1 VFRNIKN
8 EKTMK
13 KPNSNRALTKNIS
26 AMLQLASVADIE
38 EGVDWYDRAGR
49 LGKRFAETYGCTI
62 EQSVGVIAA
71 LSPNNKWARNCQDA
85 ESCIKAWSLG
95 RDVMGVVCCT
105 YPVMQ
110 DKAKRILDLSN
121 PSREDVA
128 AILNGR
134 KVSAFALSILGE
146 ASAVCVDGHAFAI
159 WLGER
164 VPTTKTPSIGKK
176 LYARIAADYCTV
188 AKRSKAICGHQLTA
202 AQVQAVTWVTYRR
215 ISGIK

>member
-1 VFRNIKN
+1 
-8 EKTMK
+8 MK

-26 AMLQLASVADIE
+26 AVLQLANVADIE
-38 EGVDWYDRAGR
+38 DGIEWYARAGR
-49 LGKRFAETYGCTI
+49 LGQRLADKYGCTLA
-62 EQSVGVIAA
+62 QSVGVIAA
-71 LSPNNKWARNCQDA
+71 LSPNNKWHRNCQDA

-95 RDVMGVVCCT
+95 RDVLAVVCCT
-105 YPVMQ
+105 YPLMQ
-110 DKAKRILDLSN
+110 DKAKRILELKA
-121 PSREDVA
+121 PSREQVA

-134 KVSAFALSILGE
+134 KISAFALSILGE

-159 WLGER
+159 WIGER
-164 VPTTKTPSIGKK
+164 VPTTKTPSLGKK

-188 AKRSKAICGHQLTA
+188 SKRSKAICGYDLTA

>member
-1 VFRNIKN
+1 
-8 EKTMK
+8 MK
-13 KPNSNRALTKNIS
+13 KPNPNRALTKNIS

-38 EGVDWYDRAGR
+38 EGVEWYDRAGR
-49 LGKRFAETYGCTI
+49 LGQRLADVYGCTL

-71 LSPNNKWARNCQDA
+71 LSPNNKWKRNCRDA

-95 RDVMGVVCCT
+95 GDVMGVVCCT
-105 YPVMQ
+105 YPLMK
-110 DKAKRILDLSN
+110 DKAKRILELKA
-121 PSREDVA
+121 PSREEVA

-134 KVSAFALSILGE
+134 KISAFALSILGE

-164 VPTTKTPSIGKK
+164 VPTTKTPSLGKK
-176 LYARIAADYCTV
+176 LYARIAADYCNV
-188 AKRSKAICGHQLTA
+188 AKRSRAICSHDLTA

>member
-1 VFRNIKN
+1 
-8 EKTMK
+8 MK
-13 KPNSNRALTKNIS
+13 HKPNPNRALTKNIA

-38 EGVDWYDRAGR
+38 DGVEWYARAGR
-49 LGKRFAETYGCTI
+49 LGKRLADVYGCTL
-62 EQSVGVIAA
+62 EQSVGVVAA

-85 ESCIKAWSLG
+85 ESCIKSWSLG
-95 RDVMGVVCCT
+95 RDVLGVVCCT
-105 YPVMQ
+105 YPLMK

-134 KVSAFALSILGE
+134 KISAFALSILGE

-164 VPTTKTPSIGKK
+164 VPTTKTPSLGKK
-176 LYARIAADYCTV
+176 LYARISADYCTV
-188 AKRSKAICGHQLTA
+188 AKRSKAITGIELTA

-215 ISGIK
+215 IFGIK

>member
-1 VFRNIKN
+1 
-8 EKTMK
+8 MK
-13 KPNSNRALTKNIS
+13 KPNPNRALTKNIA

-38 EGVDWYDRAGR
+38 DGVEWYDRAGR
-49 LGKRFAETYGCTI
+49 LGQRLAETYGCTI

-95 RDVMGVVCCT
+95 GDVMKVVCCT

-110 DKAKRILDLSN
+110 DKAKRILGLKA

-134 KVSAFALSILGE
+134 KISAFALSILGE

-164 VPTTKTPSIGKK
+164 VPTTKTPSLGKK
-176 LYARIAADYCTV
+176 LYSRIASDYCTV
-188 AKRSKAICGHQLTA
+188 SKRSKAITGIELTA

>member
-1 VFRNIKN
+1 
-8 EKTMK
+8 MK
-13 KPNSNRALTKNIS
+13 KPNSKRALTKNVS
-26 AMLQLASVADIE
+26 AMLQLASIADINDGIE
-38 EGVDWYDRAGR
+38 WYARAGR
-49 LGKRFAETYGCTI
+49 LGERLADEYGCTI

-71 LSPNNKWARNCQDA
+71 LSPNNKWKRNCQDA

-95 RDVMGVVCCT
+95 REVMDIVCCT
-105 YPVMQ
+105 YPAMK
-110 DKAKRILDLSN
+110 DKAKRILGLKA

-134 KVSAFALSILGE
+134 KISAFALSILGE

-164 VPTTKTPSIGKK
+164 VPTTKTPSLGKK
-176 LYARIAADYCTV
+176 LYARISADYCTV
-188 AKRSKAICGHQLTA
+188 SKRSKAICGHDLTA

>member
-1 VFRNIKN
+1 
-8 EKTMK
+8 MK
-13 KPNSNRALTKNIS
+13 KPNPKRALTKNIS
-26 AMLQLASVADIE
+26 AMLQLANVSDIE
-38 EGVDWYDRAGR
+38 DGIEWYARAGR
-49 LGKRFAETYGCTI
+49 LGQRLAETYGCTL

-71 LSPNNKWARNCQDA
+71 LSPNNKWKRNCQDA

-95 RDVMGVVCCT
+95 REVMEVVCCT
-105 YPVMQ
+105 YPLMRE
-110 DKAKRILDLSN
+110 KAKRILELKA

-164 VPTTKTPSIGKK
+164 VPTTKTPSLGKK
-176 LYARIAADYCTV
+176 LYARIASDYCTV
-188 AKRSKAICGHQLTA
+188 AKRSQAICGHDLTA